1 MSMAAAAQPT
11 RERTGAAPVSP
22 GPAVSPG
29 CSTAT
34 RAQQPRLLY
43 LVTEDWYF
51 WSHRLPMARA
61 AREAGFR
68 VGVATRCGVH
78 ARRIRDEGF
87 DVYELPWQRRSVA
100 PWAAA
105 RDVAAIAALYARV
118 RPAIVHHVALK
129 PVVYGS
135 LAAAWTGA
143 PRVVN
148 ALTGLGY
155 AFGSR
160 GRGAAVLGQLARPT
174 LRRLLRR
181 RGSVVVV
188 QNRDDVQRLGDERLA
203 DRDAI
208 RLVPGSGVDLERFTA
223 LPEPDGAPTIGF
235 VGRMLADKGV
245 RTLLEAHAIL
255 RERGTAIE
263 LLLAGAPDPENPT
276 SLDVNELTR
285 AAATP
290 GIRWVKHVD
299 DIREV
304 WRQAH
309 VAVLPSRHEGLPL
322 ALLEAAACGRP
333 LIASDVSGCRA
344 IARPG
349 INALIVPPDDAP
361 ALAAAIA
368 RMFDDPGLRQSL
380 ASRSRESVIE
390 AGMDSR
396 AIGAAIVA
404 IYRELLVEEARV

>member
-1 MSMAAAAQPT
+1 MNTAAALQSPAA
-11 RERTGAAPVSP
+11 RTGAAPVSP
-22 GPAVSPG
+22 WR
-29 CSTAT
+29 STAT
-34 RAQQPRLLY
+34 RAEPPRLLY

-61 AREAGFR
+61 ARDAGFR
-68 VGVATRCGVH
+68 VGVATRCAAH

-87 DVYELPWQRRSVA
+87 DVYGLPWQRRSIA

-135 LAAAWTGA
+135 LAAACTGA

-160 GRGAAVLGQLARPT
+160 GRAAAMLGHIARPT

-188 QNRDDVQRLGDERLA
+188 QNADDVQRLDDERLA

-208 RLVPGSGVDLERFTA
+208 RLVPGSGVDLEHFAA
-223 LPEPDGAPTIGF
+223 LPEPAGPPTIGF

-255 RERGTAIE
+255 RERGSPIE
-263 LLLAGAPDPENPT
+263 LLLAGAPDAENPT
-276 SLDVNELTR
+276 SLDPNEL
-285 AAATP
+285 AQASATP
-290 GIRWVKHVD
+290 GIRWVNHVD

-333 LIASDVSGCRA
+333 IIASDVSGCRA

-349 INALIVPPDDAP
+349 VNALVVPPDDAP

-368 RMFDDPGLRQSL
+368 RLFDEPSLRRAL
-380 ASRSRESVIE
+380 AARSRECVIE
-390 AGMDSR
+390 SGMDSK

-404 IYRELLVEEARV
+404 IYRELLAEEAHA